1 MMQSST
7 SPPCYLTAIGCA
19 LGERQSLLTLT
30 DCDSRTLQQL
40 SDKGIEYFHASALA
54 PWELAVRSAQVTL
67 NDMLPMQVAAVVYAT
82 NTIRDRDDMDFAPA
96 RFLEKVGLPHVPL
109 LGTGFNGC
117 ANLALALQVGRDRL
131 ASRQGDVLIVT
142 TDSQHGQN
150 RVLGSGS
157 GVFSDGAASCWLT
170 TQRPQNGFRLDAVI
184 LSGDARM
191 HSVDPARDTLAL
203 LKGTADGV
211 RGLCKRVLELLVVEA
226 THFDWLVCGN
236 YNRSVLQ
243 TFSGLSGVPMSRV
256 FQGNVATVGHAHSAD
271 GLINLSDLSQ
281 GGLLSSGQHILLLS
295 TGHSFWGA
303 AALTVC

>member
-1 MMQSST
+1 MQSNA
-7 SPPCYLTAIGCA
+7 CYLTAIGCA
-19 LGERQSLLTLT
+19 LGERQSLQTLT

-40 SDKGIEYFHASALA
+40 LDKGVEYFRASELA
-54 PWELAVRSAQVTL
+54 PWELAVQSSQVTL
-67 NDMLPMQVAAVVYAT
+67 DAVPPTQVAAVVYAT

-96 RFLEKVGLPHVPL
+96 RFLAKIGLLHVPL

-117 ANLALALQVGRDRL
+117 ANLALALQIGRDRL
-131 ASRQGDVLIVT
+131 ASAEGDVLLVT

-157 GVFSDGAASCWLT
+157 GVFSDAAASCYLT
-170 TQRPQNGFRLDAVI
+170 TRRPRHGFHLDAVV

-211 RGLCKRVLELLVVEA
+211 RGLCKRLLERLAVEE
-226 THFDWLVCGN
+226 TYFDWLVCGN
-236 YNRSVLQ
+236 YNRSVMQ

-256 FQGNVATVGHAHSAD
+256 YQTNVAEIGHAHSAD
-271 GLINLSDLSQ
+271 GLINLNEMSQ
-281 GGLLSSGQHILLLS
+281 SGSLSSGQHILLLS